1 MRYVFGPVNSRRF
14 GTSLGIDLSPDKKSC
29 NFDCVYC
36 ELDRAKPVASIANP
50 PKVEDIVDEVKK
62 SLEKFSDIEVITI
75 TSNGEPTLYK
85 DIDKLVEELNSIK
98 KDKKLLILT
107 NSSTICDKSIQK
119 TLSKIDIVKLS
130 LDCVTPKCFKRID
143 RPLKNIEIEKIVKCM
158 EDFSKDFHHILV
170 VEVLLVKGIND
181 NIQEMTEVVRVLQN
195 IKPHRVDMGTIDRP
209 PAYDVKAVDE
219 SKIIELS
226 KLFQDMPL
234 SLIRKNKPVK
244 KEDFNEQEILSLV
257 SHRPQSNFDIDYFFS
272 DNSKKIV
279 IKLLNEG
286 KLIKKDIAGVI
297 FYTINSKNLTFKDS

>member
-36 ELDRAKPVASIANP
+36 ELDRAKPVASITNP
-50 PKVEDIVDEVKK
+50 PQVGDIVNEVKK

-195 IKPHRVDMGTIDRP
+195 IKPHRVDIGTIDRP

-226 KLFQDMPL
+226 KLFQDMPV

-244 KEDFNEQEILSLV
+244 KEDFNEQEILNLV
-257 SHRPQSNFDIDYFFS
+257 SHRPQSSFDIDYFFS

-279 IKLLNEG
+279 AKLLNEG
-286 KLIKKDIAGVI
+286 EMIKKDIAGVI